1 MRSKKATPYGK
12 RRLKEG
18 LSLVTRYWGV
28 TNSEV
33 LGRSRLRNITNAR
46 HSLRYYLCMSD
57 DLTLSEIGLLTNGD
71 HSTVLHS
78 NKTFEILTECQ
89 SDLEPMMSPT
99 SGCISNCPVI
109 IGKPAIVCF
118 GYSPCNKGHSRHAV
132 CMVEGLLRGASFH
145 SVYKCM
151 YYRLFRLTP
160 SISRNCNGTHPSR

>member
-78 NKTFEILTECQ
+78 NKTFEILTEYDKDYQ
-89 SDLEPMMSPT
+89 FLKSMFKGDIHHIFSIDRKTRISEILT
-99 SGCISNCPVI
+99 SG
-109 IGKPAIVCF
+109 
-118 GYSPCNKGHSRHAV
+118 
-132 CMVEGLLRGASFH
+132 
-145 SVYKCM
+145 
-151 YYRLFRLTP
+151 LT
-160 SISRNCNGTHPSR
+160 IKDKTEEIMNLYENR